1 MQPIFPQRSSCQ
13 QKQSPQGS
21 LGQVD
26 SEAEAEKVIE
36 SLSMM
41 QPENRY
47 EIVQVDENLTSTRI
61 TQVYQR
67 L

>member
-1 MQPIFPQRSSCQ
+1 MGYSVRVWIPVWSDDSGEIY
-13 QKQSPQGS
+13 
-21 LGQVD
+21 D

-47 EIVQVDENLTSTRI
+47 EIVQVDENGES
-61 TQVYQR
+61 
-67 L
+67 